1 MSNFRAIDR
10 KTGYLLPASVDE
22 WLPEK
27 HLARFIVDVIDDLD
41 LGRMSRAYR
50 GTGSASYHPRTVLS
64 ILVYGYATGV
74 FSSRKLER
82 ATWDSVA
89 FRYIAGGEHP
99 DHDTIATFRRRFLKD
114 IEKLFV
120 DVLRLAREMGVL
132 KMGTIGLDGT
142 KIHAN
147 ASRHSALS
155 YEHADKIEAQLKAEV
170 ADLMA
175 KADAADATEIPDGM
189 SIPDELAR
197 REERLRRIA
206 EARATIEARAKE
218 RHARERAEHEAKM
231 AAREAKIAATGKKT
245 WRQASA
251 AAARR
256 TAAERSGQS
265 DGRRVAHHAG
275 GGRRVRA
282 VLQRA
287 GGGGGGKPAGGGDGR
302 GSGAQRQAPSRTDAG
317 EDRGIA
323 RGIGRG

>member
-50 GTGSASYHPRTVLS
+50 GTGSASYHPRTLLS

-132 KMGTIGLDGT
+132 KMGAIGLDGT

-155 YEHADKIEAQLKAEV
+155 YEHAGKIEAQLTAEV

-175 KADAADATEIPDGM
+175 KAEAADATEIPDGM
-189 SIPDELAR
+189 SVRAELAR
-197 REERLRRIA
+197 REERLGGVPGGGPRRTRRMD
-206 EARATIEARAKE
+206 ARPPPNWPGARSGCAGSP
-218 RHARERAEHEAKM
+218 RR
-231 AAREAKIAATGKKT
+231 
-245 WRQASA
+245 
-251 AAARR
+251 ARR
-256 TAAERSGQS
+256 SRR
-265 DGRRVAHHAG
+265 GRRSAMRARWRSTKSKW
-275 GGRRVRA
+275 RRARPRSRRRA
-282 VLQRA
+282 RSLA
-287 GGGGGGKPAGGGDGR
+287 A
-302 GSGAQRQAPSRTDAG
+302 SRRSRRSK
-317 EDRGIA
+317 DRGRAI
-323 RGIGRG
+323 RSI